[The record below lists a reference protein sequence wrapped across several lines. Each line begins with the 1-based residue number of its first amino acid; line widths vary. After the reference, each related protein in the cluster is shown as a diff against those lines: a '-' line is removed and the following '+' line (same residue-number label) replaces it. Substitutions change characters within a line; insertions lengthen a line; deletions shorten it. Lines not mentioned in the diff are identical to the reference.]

1 MPIPQSPFGQDRQGS
16 RHYAD
21 TKRCCAREAT
31 PKRSSDR
38 RGESPPLQGR
48 PVRRQDVDAGAKLA
62 PQRKSEDLY
71 YRSFCCE
78 CMCSGE
84 RFPGCA
90 RQGQVCPAGALP
102 LISDPEI
109 GAFCL
114 YSASENCQRTRTAGL
129 FALRCTIFP
138 CNTQSSPAEKWL
150 AQHENSSLSVTFSV
164 FRFTLENSALV
175 RGSVGTKCAG
185 SGRNWRLFCVHVTCG
200 AMLR

>member
-21 TKRCCAREAT
+21 TNRCCAREAT
-31 PKRSSDR
+31 PKRSDPPGRKFAIAGTTCEKVGRGR
-38 RGESPPLQGR
+38 RRKNVSLTQVRR
-48 PVRRQDVDAGAKLA
+48 PVL
-62 PQRKSEDLY
+62 PQR
-71 YRSFCCE
+71 FCCE

-138 CNTQSSPAEKWL
+138 CNTQSIPAEKWL
-150 AQHENSSLSVTFSV
+150 QQAKNPSLLVIFPV
-164 FRFTLENSALV
+164 FR
-175 RGSVGTKCAG
+175 
-185 SGRNWRLFCVHVTCG
+185 
-200 AMLR
+200 